1 MTDDTQQ
8 AEEPRAEPVEAAPQA
23 ASPAPPVQALAA
35 PVAEEAA
42 PVAEA
47 VGSAPGAAGEPVAE
61 PAEPPAQEPKPAAER
76 KPRAPRKPKA
86 EGKAKAEAEAKPKG
100 EGKPKAEAKPKGE
113 RKPKGEGK
121 PAAEKPRAEGKPKA
135 KGKAEAK
142 AAPEVKA
149 APQEKL
155 PPRLKVRYKEEI
167 LPALMRELGL
177 SNPMQAPRL
186 RQVVINMGV
195 GVATQDP
202 KALEG
207 AVRELA
213 QITGQRPAITRARK
227 SIAAFKVREN
237 NPVGCRVTLRGDR
250 MYEFLDRLFNAAL
263 PRIRDFRGLP
273 PRSFD
278 GRGNYTMG
286 IREQLIFPELSID
299 EIERVRGMDITI
311 ATTAKTDE
319 AGRALLSKL
328 GLPLRES

>member
-1 MTDDTQQ
+1 MT
-8 AEEPRAEPVEAAPQA
+8 EETTDLDQSQPEPSAAASAAAAEPAGAALEAAQESAAEPQR
-23 ASPAPPVQALAA
+23 Q
-35 PVAEEAA
+35 
-42 PVAEA
+42 
-47 VGSAPGAAGEPVAE
+47 PGAAAS
-61 PAEPPAQEPKPAAER
+61 EPPAPAAGASEAPAAAKPKPQKQKAPKTER
-76 KPRAPRKPKA
+76 PPKA
-86 EGKAKAEAEAKPKG
+86 EGKPKEGKGKAAGRPAGKAKAE
-100 EGKPKAEAKPKGE
+100 KPKAP
-113 RKPKGEGK
+113 
-121 PAAEKPRAEGKPKA
+121 
-135 KGKAEAK
+135 
-142 AAPEVKA
+142 PE
-149 APQEKL
+149 EKL
-155 PPRLKVRYKEEI
+155 PPRLKVRYQAEI
-167 LPALMRELGL
+167 VPALMRELGL
-177 SNPMQAPRL
+177 DNPMEVPRL

-207 AVRELA
+207 AVRELS

-311 ATTAKTDE
+311 TTTARTDE
-319 AGRALLSKL
+319 AGRALLTKL

>member
-1 MTDDTQQ
+1 MT
-8 AEEPRAEPVEAAPQA
+8 EETTDLDQSQPEPSAAASAAAAEPAGAALEAAQESAAEPQR
-23 ASPAPPVQALAA
+23 Q
-35 PVAEEAA
+35 
-42 PVAEA
+42 
-47 VGSAPGAAGEPVAE
+47 PGAAAS
-61 PAEPPAQEPKPAAER
+61 EPPAPAAGASEAPAAAKPKPQKQKAPKTER
-76 KPRAPRKPKA
+76 PPKA
-86 EGKAKAEAEAKPKG
+86 EGKPKEGKGKAAGRPAGKAKAEKPKAAKPK
-100 EGKPKAEAKPKGE
+100 
-113 RKPKGEGK
+113 
-121 PAAEKPRAEGKPKA
+121 
-135 KGKAEAK
+135 
-142 AAPEVKA
+142 APPE
-149 APQEKL
+149 EKL
-155 PPRLKVRYKEEI
+155 PPRLKVRYQAEI
-167 LPALMRELGL
+167 VPALMRELGL
-177 SNPMQAPRL
+177 DNPMEVPRL

-207 AVRELA
+207 AVRELS

-311 ATTAKTDE
+311 TTTARTDE
-319 AGRALLSKL
+319 AGRALLTKL